1 MRNENLNL
9 NKIIDFEKWQTLQD
23 SIALVSNAAI
33 VTVDY
38 KGKPVT
44 KHSSCQRFCSAV
56 REDENM
62 VKYCEKCDSRGGL
75 EAVRLNEPYMYL
87 CHYNIV
93 DVAIPIIIDD
103 KYIGAIMAGQVKLSD
118 ENATD
123 ILEQIVTASNK
134 SLASEKL
141 EELREYY
148 DELPVLSYKKVKEL
162 ADMLNNL
169 CSYLVEESLEKN
181 LILEMYEKSI
191 KNEVGASASTLPGY
205 SVKSIENVKKDISN
219 AIINAYIVEK
229 VDEEDRNISVSSTLK
244 PAIDYIYNNKSE
256 NISADKMANL
266 CHISPSYFS
275 RLFSKETG
283 ENFSTYLGKLKVEWA
298 KSLLEETDMHVNEIS
313 EELGFSESG
322 YFIKIFKK
330 YEGVTPA
337 LYRKYCKK

>member
-229 VDEEDRNISVSSTLK
+229 SDEKDRNISVSSTLK

-256 NISADKMANL
+256 NISADNMANL
-266 CHISPSYFS
+266 CHVSPSYFS